1 MIKKFIYQILTQR
14 NHHLEKK
21 SLLFFLL
28 SLCLFIFPFGCVS
41 DKVEND
47 NSLTSSYQQSLV
59 HNTSLQREDPLGQNP
74 DQPLGL
80 IKPVPHDEITIP
92 KIKFSTDPNTGQ
104 KIAALT
110 IEQVVARALANSPEI
125 RVVSFSPTIARQDI
139 TKAASEF
146 DVTAF
151 SSVNYDSEDNPP
163 NSIYQPGQ
171 SDERTL
177 ESGIKKKTT
186 TGSEWSL
193 SYALTRNWDD
203 LSGRPLPTR
212 YEPILGFQLR
222 QPLLRDA
229 WKGVTLAGVDIAK
242 LNYEIALLDFRKKAE
257 DITTQVI
264 SAYWQL
270 MQTRRNLVIHQRLLE
285 RTQET
290 FEKVEGRR
298 EIDATDVQ
306 IKQTEAYVK
315 IREAALLQIKKQVLD
330 AQDVLIRLMGDAQL
344 NLFDEFY
351 IVPSSEP
358 SLIAEEY
365 EVEKLLE
372 TALQKNPV
380 IQQAKI
386 GVEIADINIR
396 VAENQDMPSL
406 DLVTSARTQG
416 LAKSPKN
423 AQDNLNTGDYVSY
436 GIGLSLEYPIGNR
449 QRDAEL
455 LQRKIK
461 RRQAVAGVQNVAD
474 QLAELTKEKVRKVET
489 NYAEIRIQEEA
500 VEAAKIHL
508 QVLEDSE
515 VVLDRLTPEFL
526 LVKLQAQ
533 ESLANA
539 QTSHARAITDF
550 NIALVELAQAMG
562 TVLELNQV
570 EEALPGASD
579 NDNTTRQVTD

>member
-1 MIKKFIYQILTQR
+1 MIEKFIYQISTKR
-14 NHHLEKK
+14 NHHTEMKAL
-21 SLLFFLL
+21 SFILLLLFFL
-28 SLCLFIFPFGCVS
+28 IIPTGCVS
-41 DKVEND
+41 DNIENQ

-59 HNTSLQREDPLGQNP
+59 NNTSQRREDPSGQNP

-80 IKPVPHDEITIP
+80 LKKVPIDEITIP
-92 KIKFSTDPNTGQ
+92 EIEFSTDPNTEQ
-104 KIAALT
+104 KIASLT

-125 RVVSFSPTIARQDI
+125 RVVSFSPSIAQQDI

-151 SSVNYDSEDNPP
+151 SSINYDSEDNPP
-163 NSIYQPGQ
+163 TSIYQPGQ
-171 SDERTL
+171 SDERSL
-177 ESGIKKKTT
+177 ETGIRKKTT

-229 WKGVTLAGVDIAK
+229 WKGITLAGVDIAK

-257 DITTQVI
+257 DITTEVI
-264 SAYWQL
+264 STYWRL
-270 MQTRRNLVIHQRLLE
+270 MQARRNMEIYQGLLD
-285 RTQET
+285 RTRAT
-290 FEKVEGRR
+290 FEKVKGRR
-298 EIDATDVQ
+298 QIDATDVH

-315 IREAALLQIKKQVLD
+315 IREAALLQISKQVID
-330 AQDVLIRLMGDAQL
+330 TQDILIRLMGDAQL
-344 NLFDEFY
+344 NIFDEFN

-358 SLIAEEY
+358 TQVIEEY
-365 EVEKLLE
+365 KVSKLLE
-372 TALQKNPV
+372 IALQKNPV

-386 GVEIADINIR
+386 GVDIAVINIR

-406 DLVTSARTQG
+406 DLITSARTQG
-416 LAKSPKN
+416 LARGHEN
-423 AQDNLNTGDYVSY
+423 AHDNLNSGDYVSY
-436 GIGLSLEYPIGNR
+436 GIGLSLEYPLGNR

-461 RRQAVAGVQNVAD
+461 RRQAVAGLQNVSD
-474 QLAELTKEKVRKVET
+474 QLAELTRERVRKVET
-489 NYAEIRIQEEA
+489 NYAEIQIQEQA
-500 VEAAKIHL
+500 MEAAQLHL
-508 QVLEDSE
+508 KVLEDSE
-515 VVLDRLTPEFL
+515 VVLDKLTPEFL

-539 QTSHARAITDF
+539 QMSRIRAITDF
-550 NIALVELAQAMG
+550 NIALVELAQTTG
-562 TVLELNQV
+562 TVLELHQV
-570 EEALPGASD
+570 EESLPTVSE
-579 NDNTTRQVTD
+579 Q